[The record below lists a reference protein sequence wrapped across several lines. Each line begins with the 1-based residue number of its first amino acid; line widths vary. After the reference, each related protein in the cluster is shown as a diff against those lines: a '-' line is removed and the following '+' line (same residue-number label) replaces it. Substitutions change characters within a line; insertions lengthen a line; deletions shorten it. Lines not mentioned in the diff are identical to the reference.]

1 MKADARFLGFPVG
14 IVANQISVINPNEA
28 AKAAQFIRM
37 CNQQ

>member
-1 MKADARFLGFPVG
+1 MLGMPIG
-14 IVANQISVINPNEA
+14 IVANQLSVINPNEA

>member
-1 MKADARFLGFPVG
+1 MLATIGFPVG

-28 AKAAQFIRM
+28 GKAAQFIRM